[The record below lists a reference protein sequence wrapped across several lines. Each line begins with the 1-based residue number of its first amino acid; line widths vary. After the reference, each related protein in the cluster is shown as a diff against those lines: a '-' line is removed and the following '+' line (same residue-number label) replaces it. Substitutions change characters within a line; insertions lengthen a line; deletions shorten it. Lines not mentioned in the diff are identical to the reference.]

1 MDVSLSQT
9 STSLNVAFSL
19 TLIAPDSYR
28 KGRCLMNDKNS
39 FSHFTLEERRIIFTG
54 ITNGSTK
61 TAIAQTIGKNNSSVG
76 KEIKLHRS
84 LTHKCNLPLECDAYR
99 KCPHGRNCTSDCPDY
114 VPFHC
119 SRRDRSPGACNG
131 CPNWSKCRFNKYTY
145 SPEDA
150 QMDYRTTLI
159 DSRQGVNLTV
169 QEAKQMAT
177 IIKPLL
183 AQGLSP
189 YQILQI
195 HPELNISEKTFYNY
209 IEGDVFHEI
218 AGITVM
224 DLRRQVS
231 RKLPKK
237 KANSYKKRQD
247 RKFLQGRTY
256 RDYQEYLT
264 ENPDVFVVQMDTVYN
279 DETNGPFIQTFKFLC
294 AGILFAVLH
303 ESKTAAS
310 MKEGVDL
317 LENILGTELF
327 RKYVHILLTDRGPE
341 FSAADA
347 METSA
352 NGTHRT
358 RVFYCDPMQSG
369 QKGSLENN
377 HVELRYILPK
387 GTDLCALGLTDQDSL
402 NLALSHVNSSPVE
415 KLGGKSPLELA
426 DFMYHDLYE
435 KLHLFGIRQIDKDRI
450 LLKPYLLKK

>member
-1 MDVSLSQT
+1 MS
-9 STSLNVAFSL
+9 N
-19 TLIAPDSYR
+19 
-28 KGRCLMNDKNS
+28 KNS
-39 FSHFTLEERRIIFTG
+39 FSHFTLEERRIILTG
-54 ITNGSTK
+54 ISNGSTK
-61 TAIAQTIGKNNSSVG
+61 TAIAQTIGKDKSSVG

-84 LTHKCNLPLECDAYR
+84 LTHKCNLPLECNAYR
-99 KCPHGRNCTSDCPDY
+99 KCPHGRNCTPDCPDF

-131 CPNWSKCRFNKYTY
+131 CSNWSKCRFNKYTY

-169 QEAKQMAT
+169 QEAKQMAD

-183 AQGLSP
+183 KQGLSP

-195 HPELNISEKTFYNY
+195 HPELNISEKTLYNY

-218 AGITVM
+218 AGITVF

-231 RKLPKK
+231 RKLSKK
-237 KANSYKKRQD
+237 KVNSYKKRQD
-247 RKFLQGRTY
+247 RKFLIGRTFK
-256 RDYQEYLT
+256 DYQKYMT

-279 DETNGPFIQTFKFLC
+279 NESSGPFIQTFKFLC
-294 AGILFAVLH
+294 CGILFAVLH
-303 ESKTAAS
+303 DSKTALS
-310 MKEGVDL
+310 MKDGVDL
-317 LENILGTELF
+317 LEEVLGTVLF
-327 RKYVHILLTDRGPE
+327 RKYVHILLTDRGAE
-341 FSAADA
+341 FSDADG
-347 METSA
+347 MEISKD
-352 NGTHRT
+352 GTLRT

-387 GTDLCALGLTDQDSL
+387 GTDLYALGLTNQASL
-402 NLALSHVNSSPVE
+402 NLALSHVNSAPVE
-415 KLGGKSPLELA
+415 KLGGKSPLELT

-435 KLHLFGIRQIDKDRI
+435 KLCTFGVNQIDKDKI
-450 LLKPYLLKK
+450 ILKPYLLKK